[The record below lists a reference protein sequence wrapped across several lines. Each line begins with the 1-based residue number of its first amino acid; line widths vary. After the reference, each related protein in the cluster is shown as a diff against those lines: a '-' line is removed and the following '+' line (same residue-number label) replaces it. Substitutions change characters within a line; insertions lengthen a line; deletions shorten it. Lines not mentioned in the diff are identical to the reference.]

1 MSNIDIFRNGIVGD
15 LGTRLKNVKNEQI
28 TSDKLI
34 IYKNNNEIMST
45 SISSTGQQILNSV
58 SLDELKTLLLQQ
70 TQEAVVYSNTDGQ
83 REINFH
89 IKNADGDAI
98 DSSNLRLQ
106 IKNDRVNSNVPIYT
120 DQDTGDKIFLQ
131 NATKIHT
138 TPGQLHIYTPDLQT
152 LIWANGA
159 ALLQLKTAGSS
170 LGSRLVVGT
179 NNSSFGKFSVKTDGG
194 AIFNSLGGWDNNYLV
209 VGEVDTANG
218 QGIGLGLG
226 VNTTSNYCVIMANS
240 PTNAWRPL
248 HLTASSI
255 EFNHNGQNRMYI
267 RGNVVVSTNILPSV
281 NSTYNIGNDSNPGG
295 GSGSATAQ
303 WFNNGFFSNLYSG
316 NVLITSDKSLKQNI
330 KDLEYGLDYIKQLK
344 PKQYQYINNTNG
356 REHWGFLAQDVR
368 ELNKNDKLSVWGLR
382 PNGKQ
387 QLNYTEFIAVICKA
401 IQQLDKKVTQP
412 IINIEGDTNSFRM
425 DLSTIYKRLDDFISE
440 KIDKEK
446 SVIIEDDPIYTQ
458 ILQRLDVLEE
468 KEKANQNKD
477 ISDDDESDG
486 HFNIMDDLQAKN
498 FQLEQRISKLEK
510 QNKKLTTAL
519 NKILKTGVN

>member
-1 MSNIDIFRNGIVGD
+1 MSNIDIFRNGITGD

-34 IYKNNNEIMST
+34 IYKNNNEIQSI

-58 SLDELKTLLLQQ
+58 SLDELKTLILQQ
-70 TQEAVVYSNTDGQ
+70 TQEALVYSNTDGQ

-89 IKNADGDAI
+89 IKNADGDDI

-106 IKNDRVNSNVPIYT
+106 IKNDRVNCNVVIYT
-120 DQDTGDKIFLQ
+120 DQEVGDKIILQ

-152 LIWANGA
+152 LIWAGGA
-159 ALLQLKTAGSS
+159 PTLQLTNLASS
-170 LGSRLVVGT
+170 ISSRLVVGT
-179 NNSSFGKFSVKTDGG
+179 NASSFGKFSVKTDGG

-295 GSGSATAQ
+295 GAGSGTAQ
-303 WFNNGFFSNLYSG
+303 WFNNGFFNNVYAGNL
-316 NVLITSDKSLKQNI
+316 LITSDKTLKQNI
-330 KDLEYGLDYIKQLK
+330 TDLKYGLDYIKQLK

-356 REHWGFLAQDVR
+356 REHWGFLAQDIR

-412 IINIEGDTNSFRM
+412 IINIEGENL
-425 DLSTIYKRLDDFISE
+425 DLSTIYKRLDDLE
-440 KIDKEK
+440 DKEK

-458 ILQRLDVLEE
+458 ILQRLDILEE
-468 KEKANQNKD
+468 KINNKD
-477 ISDDDESDG
+477 ISDDDEIESDG
-486 HFNIMDDLQAKN
+486 HFSIMDDLQAKN

>member
-1 MSNIDIFRNGIVGD
+1 MSNIDIFRNGITGD

-34 IYKNNNEIMST
+34 IYKNNNEIQ
-45 SISSTGQQILNSV
+45 SISISGTGQQILNSV
-58 SLDELKTLLLQQ
+58 SLDELKTLILQQ
-70 TQEAVVYSNTDGQ
+70 TQEALVYSNSDGQ

-106 IKNDRVNSNVPIYT
+106 IKNDRVNCNVVIYT
-120 DQDTGDKIFLQ
+120 DQEVGDKIILQ

-152 LIWANGA
+152 LIWAGGA
-159 ALLQLKTAGSS
+159 PTLQLTNLSS
-170 LGSRLVVGT
+170 SISSRLVVGT
-179 NNSSFGKFSVKTDGG
+179 NASSFGKFSVKTDGG
-194 AIFNSLGGWDNNYLV
+194 AVFNSLGGWDNNYLV

-218 QGIGLGLG
+218 QGIVLGLG
-226 VNTTSNYCVIMANS
+226 VNNTSNYCVIMANS

-255 EFNHNGQNRMYI
+255 EFNHNGVNRMYI
-267 RGNVVVSTNILPSV
+267 RGNIVVSTNILPSA
-281 NSTYNIGNDSNPGG
+281 SATHNIGSDSNPGG
-295 GSGSATAQ
+295 GAGSATAQ
-303 WFNNGFFSNLYSG
+303 WFNNGFFNNVYAGNL
-316 NVLITSDKSLKQNI
+316 LITSDKTLKQNI
-330 KDLEYGLDYIKQLK
+330 TDLEYGLNYIKKLK

-356 REHWGFLAQDVR
+356 REHWGFLAQDIR

-382 PNGKQ
+382 ANGKQ

-412 IINIEGDTNSFRM
+412 IINIEGENL
-425 DLSTIYKRLDDFISE
+425 DLSTIYKRLDDLE
-440 KIDKEK
+440 DKEK

-458 ILQRLDVLEE
+458 ILQRLDILEE
-468 KEKANQNKD
+468 KINNKD
-477 ISDDDESDG
+477 ISDDDEIESDG
-486 HFNIMDDLQAKN
+486 HFSIMDDLQAKN
-498 FQLEQRISKLEK
+498 FQLEQRISNLEK